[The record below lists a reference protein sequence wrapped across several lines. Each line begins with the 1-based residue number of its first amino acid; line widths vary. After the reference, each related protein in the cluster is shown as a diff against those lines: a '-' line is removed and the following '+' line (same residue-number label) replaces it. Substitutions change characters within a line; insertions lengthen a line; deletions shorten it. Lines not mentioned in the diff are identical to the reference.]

1 MLISRCSYSSVYVDL
16 TVGLVLP
23 DQGNRLC
30 EVASMYIVL
39 LLYIVYVSSKY
50 FKQISGVY

>member
-16 TVGLVLP
+16 TVGPVLP
-23 DQGNRLC
+23 DQGNKLC
-30 EVASMYIVL
+30 EVTSMYIIL

-50 FKQISGVY
+50 FKQIYGVY